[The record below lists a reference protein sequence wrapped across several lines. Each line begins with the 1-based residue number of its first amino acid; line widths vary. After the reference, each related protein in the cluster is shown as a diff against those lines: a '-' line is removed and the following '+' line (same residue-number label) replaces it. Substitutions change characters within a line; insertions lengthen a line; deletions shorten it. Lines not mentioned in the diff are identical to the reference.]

1 MDSNSNPLPT
11 DIFEKMPFLLIIKN
25 LTSKVVEYTNRD
37 VKEFLGYGASKIIE
51 PVDFVEFLH
60 PDDKKKLAKLE
71 SELLL
76 KQDETRELTCKI
88 RLKHQDGK
96 WHGYSLSESV
106 HRLSENNEIL
116 SVLISLHRIPDTD
129 ELEQSLREN
138 QQRYI
143 TLAEASFGGIII
155 HDKGIIVEA
164 NSEMGRMTGY
174 EHHELIG
181 MDVLLLIVLDHRDTV
196 TGHIESGYEEPYEV
210 TGVRKDGST
219 YALEIHGK
227 QITHQGKTIRISEF
241 RNIEDRKRIENEI
254 VESEMKFKTLFDMAN
269 DAIFLMNQEIF
280 IECNTQTEKIFGCKK
295 EQIIGHPPSDFSP
308 EYQPD
313 GRLSVEKSQERIDAA
328 FAGTPQFFEWVHTKY
343 DGTPFHAEVSLNR
356 VDLKQGPAIQAIV
369 RDVSWRH
376 EAKKALSKELFLI
389 NSLMENISDQIYFK
403 DLNSKFIRVNTEVAR
418 RFGFSSPNDVVGK
431 SDFDFFSVTHAKWTY
446 EMEQNIIQTG
456 IPVIGF
462 EEKETWPDGSVTYV
476 STSKA
481 PLRDEHGAII
491 GTFGVSREITKQKLM
506 EETLKEKEL
515 TLSTISDNLQSG
527 VIFQLDFGKDGKER
541 KFTYVSASIEQIYG
555 ISPEQVL
562 QDHRVL
568 YDHIHKDDIELIAR
582 LEHEAFEQ
590 MKPYR
595 AEFRL
600 VEDSGKIRWVSIN
613 SAPRKLPNGH
623 VVWDGVELDITERKL
638 MEEALKRSEERLR
651 FVFEATND
659 AVWDWNLE
667 TQEVFFSDRYYTM
680 LGYKANEFK
689 GNYDAWKSLLH
700 PDDLEITERQLQ
712 QYFNNEI
719 DAYDVEYRMRRKD
732 GRWHWVQAKG
742 KIVEYSSSGKPVRVV
757 GSHRDI
763 NHRKLIQEELQERE
777 ISLRTLSDNLPSG
790 MIFQLDFGKDGSE
803 RNFTYLSAN
812 VEKVHGLTAEQV
824 IKNHKALYDKI
835 HDDDKALLARLERE
849 AFEKMEPFKAEVRHL
864 EENGRIRWV
873 SISSAPR
880 ELPNGHIVW
889 DGVEMDIT
897 ERKLMEESL
906 RESEER
912 LRLVFDATNDAIWD
926 LSTDSNKIFFNDR
939 LYTMLGYEPREFEAN
954 LENLKKLLHPD
965 DIKWAAI
972 FAQKSM
978 AEGLNEFS
986 LEVRY
991 KTKDGDYKW
1000 VNNRG
1005 KVVAKD
1011 NQGNPIRVLGALS
1024 DITERKVAEDEL
1036 KESRGL
1042 LLSILDTIPV
1052 RVFWKDLNLNF
1063 LGCNKAFAKDAGY
1076 RHPKELIGKN
1086 DFQMPWKEQADLYR
1100 ADDMAVIK
1108 SGFPK
1113 IGFEEPQTTPKG
1125 DTIWLRTSKVPLRS
1139 PDGVIQGILGTYE
1152 DITSSKEAKDKLIE
1166 LNTYNQALLTAIPDL
1181 LFIFNRE
1188 GVFQDIYYPHREMLL
1203 MPPEEFI
1210 GKNVN
1215 DAMEDPIASLTTKHL
1230 ALLFETGQTQVYE
1243 YEIPFHGKN
1252 TIFEARMAKVDDNKA
1267 IAIVRNITERRNA
1280 EETIQLER
1288 AYFEQLFESS
1298 PEGIVI
1304 LDSKDVVLRCNEE
1317 FCRMYGFSMEEVVG
1331 ASINSLIVPAELKD
1345 ESLRLTYKVAG
1356 GDIVIRETQ
1365 RKRKDGKL
1373 IYVSILGKPIYF
1385 KGGQIAVYGIYRD
1398 ISDRK
1403 KFERELMIKN
1413 QEIEAQNVEYR
1424 LINEELSQA
1433 KQKAEESDR
1442 LKSAFLANMSHEV
1455 RTPMNGI
1462 LGFSQLLTNPNIPEV
1477 DVRQYVS
1484 VIEGCG
1490 KQLLSIIDDL
1500 IDISKIEANQIII
1513 NEVEVNINS
1522 ALHEIFLLFSQK
1534 AKDANIEFSYS
1545 FGLPDSHSRI
1555 ITDGNR
1561 IKQIV
1566 SNLVGNAF
1574 KFTKTGYVKY
1584 GYVLKD
1590 NLIEF
1595 FIEDTGIGIAEENRT
1610 IIFDRFRQVETSFS
1624 TQAGGTGLG
1633 LSISKAFIEKMGG
1646 NIWLTSKVGKG
1657 STFYFTIPYKRV
1669 ASGGEKL
1676 EKVENLSVSK
1686 VKIGKNI
1693 LVAEDDEANF
1703 LFIRE
1708 VLAGKDYF
1716 IVRATNGRE
1725 VIETV
1730 KERQDIDLVL
1740 MDIKMPDL
1748 DGYKATKYIKE
1759 IRNDLPVIAQTAY
1772 AFTSDREKALAAGC
1786 DDYISKPIDSAKL
1799 LALIAKY
1806 LKQE

>member
-11 DIFEKMPFLLIIKN
+11 DIFEKIPFLLIVKN

-37 VKEFLGYGASKIIE
+37 VKEFLGYGASKTIE

-76 KQDETRELTCKI
+76 KQDEARELTCKI
-88 RLKHQDGK
+88 RLKHQDGT

-106 HRLSENNEIL
+106 HRLSENNEII
-116 SVLISLHRIPDTD
+116 SVLITLNRIPVSDD
-129 ELEQSLREN
+129 LEQSLREN

-181 MDVLLLIVLDHRDTV
+181 MDVLLLIAPDHRDTV
-196 TGHIESGYEEPYEV
+196 TGHIKSGYEEPYEV

-227 QITHQGKTIRISEF
+227 QIIHQGKTIRISEF

-280 IECNTQTEKIFGCKK
+280 IECNTQTEKIFGCNK

-308 EYQPD
+308 KYQPD
-313 GRLSVEKSQERIDAA
+313 GRLSVEKSQEKIDAA
-328 FAGTPQFFEWVHTKY
+328 LAGTSQFFEWVHKKY

-356 VDLKQGPAIQAIV
+356 VDLKQGPAVQAIV
-369 RDVSWRH
+369 RDVTWRH
-376 EAKKALSKELFLI
+376 EAKQALKKELFLI

-403 DLNSKFIRVNTEVAR
+403 DLNSKFIRVNNEVVR
-418 RFGFSSPNDVVGK
+418 RFGLSSPDEVVGK
-431 SDFDFFSVTHAKWTY
+431 SDFDFFSHEHAQWAY
-446 EMEQNIIQTG
+446 DMEQNIIRTG
-456 IPVIGF
+456 IPIIGL

-476 STSKA
+476 SSSKA
-481 PLRDEHGAII
+481 PLRDENGTII

-506 EETLKEKEL
+506 EEALQEKEL
-515 TLSTISDNLQSG
+515 TLSNISDNLQSG
-527 VIFQLDFGKDGKER
+527 VIFQLDFGKEGKER
-541 KFTYVSASIEQIYG
+541 KFTYLSAGLEKIHG
-555 ISPEQVL
+555 VSPEQVL

-582 LEHEAFEQ
+582 LEREAFEQ

-595 AEFRL
+595 VEFRL
-600 VEDSGKIRWVSIN
+600 VEDSGRIRWVSIN

-623 VVWDGVELDITERKL
+623 VVWDGVEL
-638 MEEALKRSEERLR
+638 
-651 FVFEATND
+651 
-659 AVWDWNLE
+659 
-667 TQEVFFSDRYYTM
+667 
-680 LGYKANEFK
+680 
-689 GNYDAWKSLLH
+689 
-700 PDDLEITERQLQ
+700 
-712 QYFNNEI
+712 
-719 DAYDVEYRMRRKD
+719 
-732 GRWHWVQAKG
+732 
-742 KIVEYSSSGKPVRVV
+742 
-757 GSHRDI
+757 
-763 NHRKLIQEELQERE
+763 
-777 ISLRTLSDNLPSG
+777 
-790 MIFQLDFGKDGSE
+790 
-803 RNFTYLSAN
+803 
-812 VEKVHGLTAEQV
+812 
-824 IKNHKALYDKI
+824 
-835 HDDDKALLARLERE
+835 
-849 AFEKMEPFKAEVRHL
+849 
-864 EENGRIRWV
+864 
-873 SISSAPR
+873 
-880 ELPNGHIVW
+880 
-889 DGVEMDIT
+889 DIT

-926 LSTDSNKIFFNDR
+926 LSTDTNKIFFSDR
-939 LYTMLGYEPREFEAN
+939 LYTMLGYEPGEFETN
-954 LENLKKLLHPD
+954 IENLTKLLHPD
-965 DIKWAAI
+965 DIRWARTV
-972 FAQKSM
+972 AQKSM

-991 KTKDGDYKW
+991 KTKTNDYKW
-1000 VNNRG
+1000 MSNRG
-1005 KVVAKD
+1005 KVVARDK
-1011 NQGNPIRVLGALS
+1011 QGKPIRVLGALS
-1024 DITERKVAEDEL
+1024 DITERKLAEDEL
-1036 KESRGL
+1036 KKSRGL

-1063 LGCNKAFAKDAGY
+1063 LGCNKSFAKDAGY

-1139 PDGVIQGILGTYE
+1139 PEGVIQGILGTYE

-1188 GVFQDIYYPHREMLL
+1188 GVFQDIYYPHREMLIML
-1203 MPPEEFI
+1203 PEEFI

-1215 DAMEDPIASLTTKHL
+1215 DAMEEPIASLTTKHL

-1373 IYVSILGKPIYF
+1373 IYVSILGKPIKF

-1574 KFTKTGYVKY
+1574 KFTKTGHVKY

-1725 VIETV
+1725 VIDTV
-1730 KERQDIDLVL
+1730 KERPDIDLVL